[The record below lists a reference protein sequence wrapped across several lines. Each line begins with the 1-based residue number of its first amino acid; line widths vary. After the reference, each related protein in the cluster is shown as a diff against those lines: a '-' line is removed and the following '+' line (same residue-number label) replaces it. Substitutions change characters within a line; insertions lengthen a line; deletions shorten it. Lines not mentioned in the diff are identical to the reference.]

1 MKKAMVALALAACS
15 GMAFA
20 KPVPPFEVN
29 CTDTSSD
36 ITAFTAKWD
45 GQVLRTRLRNGHTI
59 EWKNPEALYFEMR
72 LQSPDTRG
80 LVEAGFRTKESR
92 ISREGGRKGQR
103 TYWHFTISLLTN
115 TAGRAV
121 QGTYRAV
128 EFNDGIVVNANEW
141 SIGACRTELTL

>member
-1 MKKAMVALALAACS
+1 MNKAVIALALAACS

-20 KPVPPFEVN
+20 RPAPPFEVN

-36 ITAFTAKWD
+36 RTAFTAKWD

-59 EWKNPEALYFEMR
+59 EWKNPEALYFEMP

-92 ISREGGRKGQR
+92 ISREGGRKGQKS
-103 TYWHFTISLLTN
+103 YWHFTISLLTN

-141 SIGACRTELTL
+141 SIGVCRTELEL